1 MIYPMSHAIVGAEP
15 EPGVGSAAGS
25 ADAAL
30 RARAARLIPGG
41 MWGHQNAARLA
52 AGYPQYFAR
61 GEGCRLWDVDGR
73 EYIDFICAWG
83 PMVLG
88 YRDPDVEAAAEAQRR
103 RGNGLNGPTERLV
116 ELAELMVET
125 VPHAD
130 WVMFQKNGADATTT
144 CVMIARAAT
153 GKRKILAARGAY
165 HGAVPWCNP
174 YQAGA
179 TAEDRVHV
187 VPYDYNDVLSLSRA
201 ADPVRKDLA
210 AVIVSAF
217 KHDIGKDHE
226 LPTPEFA
233 RAARALCDETG
244 AALILDDVR
253 AGFRLHIGGS
263 WELVGV
269 RPDLAAWSKA
279 IANGRALAAVTG
291 NDRFRAGAEGV
302 FVTGSFW
309 TEAVPM
315 AAAIATIRKLRDTD
329 GIDRMRRMGE
339 RFRQGIARQAAAHG
353 VRLHQSG
360 PAQMPVILFDDDA
373 ERKKGWLFCTE
384 ALKRGVYLH
393 AVHTMFLSAAHT
405 EADIDQALAATDEA
419 LREVARRFG

>member
-1 MIYPMSHAIVGAEP
+1 MSQAIVRVEL
-15 EPGVGSAAGS
+15 EPGAASAGGS

-30 RARAARLIPGG
+30 RARAQRVIPGG
-41 MWGHQNAARLA
+41 MWGHQNAARLPA
-52 AGYPQYFAR
+52 DYPQYFTR
-61 GEGCRLWDVDGR
+61 GEGCRVWDADGR

-88 YRDPDVEAAAEAQRR
+88 YRDPDVEAVAEAQRR
-103 RGNGLNGPTERLV
+103 LGNGLNGPTERLV

-130 WVMFQKNGADATTT
+130 WAMFQKNGADATTT
-144 CVMIARAAT
+144 CLMIARSQT
-153 GKRKILAARGAY
+153 GKRKLLVARGAY

-174 YQAGA
+174 NPAGA
-179 TAEDRVHV
+179 TAEDRAHV
-187 VPYDYNDVLSLSRA
+187 VPYDYNDVLSLLRA

-210 AVIVSAF
+210 GVIVSAF
-217 KHDIGKDHE
+217 KHDVGKDHE

-253 AGFRLHIGGS
+253 AGFRLHLGGS
-263 WELVGV
+263 WEPVGV

-291 NDRFRAGAEGV
+291 NDRFRAGAEGI

-329 GIDRMRRMGE
+329 GVGRMRRMGE

-353 VRLHQSG
+353 VHLHQSG
-360 PAQMPVILFDDDA
+360 PPQMPVILFDDDA

-405 EADIDQALAATDEA
+405 ESDIDQALAATDEA

>member
-1 MIYPMSHAIVGAEP
+1 MLKTFDMDSQA
-15 EPGVGSAAGS
+15 AAGLV
-25 ADAAL
+25 DAAL
-30 RARAARLIPGG
+30 RARARRVIPGG
-41 MWGHQNAARLA
+41 LWGHQNAARLP
-52 AGYPQYFAR
+52 AGYPQFFAR
-61 GEGCRLWDVDGR
+61 GEGCRLWDVDGH

-88 YRDPDVEAAAEAQRR
+88 YGDADVEAAAAAQRR
-103 RGNGLNGPTERLV
+103 QGSGFNGPTERAV
-116 ELAELMVET
+116 ELAELMVEI

-130 WVMFQKNGADATTT
+130 WAMFQKNGTDATTA

-153 GKRKILAARGAY
+153 GRRKVLVGRGAY

-174 YQAGA
+174 FPAGS

-187 VPYDYNDVLSLSRA
+187 VPYDYNDPSSLSRA
-201 ADPVRKDLA
+201 VDDVRDDLA
-210 AVIVSAF
+210 GIIVSGF
-217 KHDIGKDHE
+217 KHDIGGDHE

-244 AALILDDVR
+244 AALIVDDVR
-253 AGFRLHIGGS
+253 AGFRLHLGGS

-279 IANGRALAAVTG
+279 IANGYPLAAVTG
-291 NDRFRAGAEGV
+291 NDRFREAASSV

-315 AAAIATIRKLRDTD
+315 AAAIATIGKLRATD
-329 GIDRMRRMGE
+329 GIGRMRRMGE
-339 RFRQGIARQAAAHG
+339 RLRQGLARQAAAHG
-353 VRLHQSG
+353 VRLRQSG
-360 PAQMPVILFDDDA
+360 PPQMPLVLFDNDP
-373 ERKKGWLFCTE
+373 ERRKGWLFCTE

-393 AVHTMFLSAAHT
+393 ATHTMFLSAAHT
-405 EADIDQALAATDEA
+405 EADIDQALAATDAA
-419 LREVARRFG
+419 LREVARQFG

>member
-1 MIYPMSHAIVGAEP
+1 VTKAVVRTEP
-15 EPGVGSAAGS
+15 APPAASIGGSARP

-30 RARAARLIPGG
+30 RARAQRVIPGG
-41 MWGHQNAARLA
+41 MWGHQNAARLPA
-52 AGYPQYFAR
+52 DYPQYFAR
-61 GEGCRLWDVDGR
+61 GEGCRVWDADGR

-103 RGNGLNGPTERLV
+103 LGNGLNGPTERLV

-130 WVMFQKNGADATTT
+130 WAMFQKNGADATTT
-144 CVMIARAAT
+144 AVMTARAAT
-153 GKRKILAARGAY
+153 GRRKLLVARGAY

-174 YQAGA
+174 YPAGA

-210 AVIVSAF
+210 GVIVSAF

-263 WELVGV
+263 WEPVGV

-291 NDRFRAGAEGV
+291 TDKVRAGAEGI

-329 GIDRMRRMGE
+329 GIGRMRRMGE

-360 PAQMPVILFDDDA
+360 PPQMPVILFDDDG
-373 ERKKGWLFCTE
+373 ERKKGWLFCSE

>member
-1 MIYPMSHAIVGAEP
+1 MNLSPRSID
-15 EPGVGSAAGS
+15 
-25 ADAAL
+25 ADL
-30 RARAARLIPGG
+30 RARARRVIPGG
-41 MWGHQNAARLA
+41 IWGHQSAARLPPE
-52 AGYPQYFAR
+52 YPQYFSR
-61 GEGCRLWDVDGR
+61 GQGCRLWDADGR
-73 EYIDFICAWG
+73 EYIDFMCAWG

-88 YRDPDVEAAAEAQRR
+88 YGDPDVEAAAEAQRR

-130 WVMFQKNGADATTT
+130 WAMFQKNGADATTT
-144 CVMIARAAT
+144 CVVIARAAT
-153 GKRKILAARGAY
+153 ERRKVLVARGAY
-165 HGAVPWCNP
+165 HGAVPWCTP
-174 YQAGA
+174 YPIGA

-187 VPYDYNDVLSLSRA
+187 VPYDYNDVASLTA
-201 ADPVRKDLA
+201 AVESVRGDLA

-217 KHDIGKDHE
+217 KHDYGKDHE
-226 LPTPEFA
+226 MPTPAFA
-233 RAARALCDETG
+233 QAARALCDANG
-244 AALILDDVR
+244 AALIVDDVR

-291 NDRFRAGAEGV
+291 NDRFRDGAAKI

-315 AAAIATIRKLRDTD
+315 AAAIATIGKLRAGD
-329 GIDRMRRMGE
+329 GIGQMRRMGD
-339 RFRQGIARQAAAHG
+339 RLRAGLARQAAAHG
-353 VRLHQSG
+353 VGIKQSG
-360 PAQMPVILFDDDA
+360 PPQMPVVFFDDDA
-373 ERKKGWLFCTE
+373 ERKKGWLFCSE

-393 AVHTMFLSAAHT
+393 AAHTMFLSAAHV
-405 EADIDQALAATDEA
+405 EADIDEALAATDA
-419 LREVARRFG
+419 AIAEVARQFG

>member
-1 MIYPMSHAIVGAEP
+1 MAMAGLAGEPVADIRAER
-15 EPGVGSAAGS
+15 SAAS
-25 ADAAL
+25 ADTAL
-30 RARAARLIPGG
+30 RARAQRVIPGG
-41 MWGHQNAARLA
+41 LWGHQNAARLPEA
-52 AGYPQYFAR
+52 YPQYFTR
-61 GEGCRLWDVDGR
+61 GEGCRIWDVDGR
-73 EYIDFICAWG
+73 DYIDFICAWG

-88 YRDPDVEAAAEAQRR
+88 YGDPDVEAAAAAQRR
-103 RGNGLNGPTERLV
+103 LGNGLNGPTERLV
-116 ELAELMVET
+116 ELSELMVET

-130 WVMFQKNGADATTT
+130 WAMFQKNGTDATTA
-144 CVMIARAAT
+144 CVMIARAQT
-153 GKRKILAARGAY
+153 GRRKVLVAQGAY

-174 YQAGA
+174 FPAGS

-187 VPYDYNDVLSLSRA
+187 VPYDYNDVSSLRSA
-201 ADPVRKDLA
+201 VESVRDDLA
-210 AVIVSAF
+210 GIIVSAF

-226 LPTPEFA
+226 LPTPAFA
-233 RAARALCDETG
+233 QAARALCDATG
-244 AALILDDVR
+244 AALIVDDVR

-279 IANGRALAAVTG
+279 IANGYALAAVTG
-291 NDRFRAGAEGV
+291 NDKFRSGASNV

-329 GIDRMRRMGE
+329 GVGHMRRMGE

-353 VRLHQSG
+353 VRLRQSG
-360 PAQMPVILFDDDA
+360 PPQMPVILFDDDA

-393 AVHTMFLSAAHT
+393 AVHTMFLSVAHT
-405 EADIDQALAATDEA
+405 EADIDQALAATDAA